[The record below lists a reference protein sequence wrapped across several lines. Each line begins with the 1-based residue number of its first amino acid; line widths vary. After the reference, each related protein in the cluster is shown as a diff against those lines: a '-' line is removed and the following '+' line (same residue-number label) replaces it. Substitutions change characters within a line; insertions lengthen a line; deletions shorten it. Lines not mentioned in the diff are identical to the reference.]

1 MKKIKK
7 LKQKKGR
14 NKLNIAQSPPKRL
27 YVKSISLDNF
37 KSFKENS
44 KINLAPMVNLI
55 FGQNSAGK
63 SSIFQALRLFRQSYY
78 PGGNMSVLNYEAPL
92 QYRGNGGLNIDIGYE
107 GIVNEGSTKKQIDLG
122 VEIGTYN
129 KSEKEV
135 TSDGELKFRF
145 KYLKNFYKAKD
156 LIKNKTIPS
165 KITFSDSKNFVSIDL
180 VSHKFFKEDSEK
192 YQTLLDTGQTYRRLS
207 RRMTASKPEKSPYGA
222 IYDPFLFKAKINKN
236 ETRLESINEIYDE
249 FQKIDLE
256 KIYKIL
262 STAFSK
268 IKNQIL
274 FDMKRKKNKEPFLT
288 FGQRRERLKDIK
300 KKMFQSFYGKNLT
313 SQQRIDW
320 ILKSI
325 KEVEKKNEKEVLED
339 KGDAV
344 DVLNEEFLD
353 TVFLLNNEKGKIK
366 YIAQLKRMI
375 KFLSKKCSKKEFYNF
390 FLEEIIEENKDLIF
404 FNGDFRTDPTKSK
417 NTMPFFL
424 SSDSEN
430 SSNYIVNIFGW
441 LFFNDKGTRF
451 NSGRYVNLL
460 GLYDSSN
467 TTHPVKDAM
476 YGVDTSMKK
485 MVIVPGLRSMPKK
498 YFVKG
503 MQTNYVG
510 AQAENLAELLA
521 NPTIKKEANVWL
533 KKLEIPYNVNI
544 QSSGNYY
551 EIVFKPN
558 KSKINIA
565 QTHIGLGYP
574 LVLPLIVQSLI
585 SRNKIIVVEE
595 PEVHLHP
602 KIEADLAEL
611 IVYSSINYNNQ
622 FLIETHSEEFL
633 LRILKNV
640 RDKKIKPNDISIN
653 YITNDR
659 LKGKIDGSIVNKV
672 LVKSDGSYKTP
683 WKDDLFAERIKE
695 YI

>member
-1 MKKIKK
+1 M
-7 LKQKKGR
+7 
-14 NKLNIAQSPPKRL
+14 
-27 YVKSISLDNF
+27 
-37 KSFKENS
+37 
-44 KINLAPMVNLI
+44 
-55 FGQNSAGK
+55 
-63 SSIFQALRLFRQSYY
+63 
-78 PGGNMSVLNYEAPL
+78 
-92 QYRGNGGLNIDIGYE
+92 
-107 GIVNEGSTKKQIDLG
+107 
-122 VEIGTYN
+122 
-129 KSEKEV
+129 
-135 TSDGELKFRF
+135 
-145 KYLKNFYKAKD
+145 
-156 LIKNKTIPS
+156 
-165 KITFSDSKNFVSIDL
+165 
-180 VSHKFFKEDSEK
+180 
-192 YQTLLDTGQTYRRLS
+192 
-207 RRMTASKPEKSPYGA
+207 
-222 IYDPFLFKAKINKN
+222 
-236 ETRLESINEIYDE
+236 
-249 FQKIDLE
+249 
-256 KIYKIL
+256 
-262 STAFSK
+262 
-268 IKNQIL
+268 
-274 FDMKRKKNKEPFLT
+274 
-288 FGQRRERLKDIK
+288 
-300 KKMFQSFYGKNLT
+300 
-313 SQQRIDW
+313 
-320 ILKSI
+320 
-325 KEVEKKNEKEVLED
+325 
-339 KGDAV
+339 
-344 DVLNEEFLD
+344 LNEEFLD
-353 TVFLLNNEKGKIK
+353 TVFLLNNEKGAIK
-366 YIAQLKRMI
+366 YIAQLKRTI

-390 FLEEIIEENKDLIF
+390 FLDEIIEENKDLIF

-441 LFFNDKGTRF
+441 LFFNDKGMRF
-451 NSGRYVNLL
+451 NSSGRYVNLL

-640 RDKKIKPNDISIN
+640 RDKKIKPDDISIN

>member
-1 MKKIKK
+1 MKKNK
-7 LKQKKGR
+7 KQKKTKNS
-14 NKLNIAQSPPKRL
+14 NKLNIAQSPADRL
-27 YVKSISLDNF
+27 YVKSITLDNF

-78 PGGNMSVLNYEAPL
+78 PGGNMSVLNFEPPL

-107 GIVNEGSTKKQIDLG
+107 GIVNDGNTKKHIDLG

-129 KSEKEV
+129 KSKKEIRN
-135 TSDGELKFRF
+135 DGELKFRF

-156 LIKNKTIPS
+156 LIKNKTVPS
-165 KITFSDSKNFVSIDL
+165 KVTFSDSKNFVSLDL
-180 VSHKFFKEDSEK
+180 VKHRFFKEDNEI
-192 YQTLLDTGQTYRRLS
+192 YQPMLDTGQTFRRLS
-207 RRMTASKPEKSPYGA
+207 RRMTGSKPEKLPYGA

-262 STAFSK
+262 LAALTK
-268 IKNQIL
+268 IKDQML
-274 FDMKRKKNKEPFLT
+274 SDLKRKKNKEPIIT
-288 FGQRRERLKDIK
+288 YGQRRQRLKDVK
-300 KKMFQSFYGKNLT
+300 EKMFKSFYGKNLT
-313 SQQRIDW
+313 SQERIDW
-320 ILKSI
+320 ILKNI
-325 KEVEKKNEKEVLED
+325 EETNKKNEKEVLDD

-353 TVFLLNNEKGKIK
+353 TAFFLSNKKSAFK

-375 KFLSKKCSKKEFYNF
+375 QFLSKKPTKKGFYNF
-390 FLEEIIEENKDLIF
+390 FLNEILKENKDLIF
-404 FNGDFRTDPTKSK
+404 FNGDFRTDPIK
-417 NTMPFFL
+417 NKNPMPFFL

-430 SSNYIVNIFGW
+430 SSNYIINIFGW

-451 NSGRYVNLL
+451 GERYVNLL

-467 TTHPVKDAM
+467 TTYPVKDAM
-476 YGVDTSMKK
+476 YGIDTSMKK

-521 NPTIKKEANVWL
+521 NPVIKKEANVWL
-533 KKLEIPYNVNI
+533 KKLEIPYNVDI

-551 EIVFKPN
+551 EIVFKPS

-611 IVYSSINYNNQ
+611 IVYSSKNYNNQ

-640 RDKKIKPNDISIN
+640 RDKEIKPDDISIN

-659 LKGKIDGSIVNKV
+659 LKSKNDGSIINKI
-672 LVKSDGSYKTP
+672 LVKTDGSYKTP